1 MTGAIIERENPA
13 RNDELVGNVVAA
25 TPAEVDLVVANA
37 RKAQPEWAALD
48 VDSRATAVRTGAERI
63 VAEVDTLAELM
74 ARETGK
80 VLGDCRGELLFSAAV
95 LRWAADRAPELLADH
110 VIDDEA
116 GRLLLRRRPYGVVAA
131 VTPWNA
137 PVILAVLKLGPAL
150 VAGNAVVV
158 KPSPFAPFAIA
169 RVVELLGGW
178 MPEGTVQVV
187 QGEAETATALVGH
200 RGVDRVAFTG
210 GENAG
215 RALASIAGQALTPAL
230 MELGGND
237 PAILLEDADLTPE
250 AMERLVMASFATS
263 GQVCMAVKRLLV
275 PRRRYDEVVDAYR
288 AAADRVLRVG
298 DPLFE
303 GVTLGPVVT
312 AASAS
317 RVRGLVEDAVASG
330 AEALVLGG
338 TDAHTDLGR
347 GHFLRPTLVLGASDA
362 DRLVAE
368 EQFGPTVPLLAYDT
382 VDEAVARANA
392 GDLGLGASVWSADE
406 DRAFAVATRLE
417 AGFTFVNTHNRTG
430 MALRAPFGGIKR
442 SGWGRE
448 YGDEGLLEHTQ
459 TCVVHAPGAFRPGG
473 SGLGASAYP
482 V

>member
-1 MTGAIIERENPA
+1 MIERENPA
-13 RNDELVGNVVAA
+13 RTDELVGTVVAA
-25 TPAEVDLVVANA
+25 APAEVDAVVAGA
-37 RKAQPEWAALD
+37 RKAQAEWAL
-48 VDSRATAVRTGAERI
+48 VDLVARADAVRAGAERI
-63 VAEVDTLAELM
+63 AADVDHLAELM

-80 VLGDCRGELLFSAAV
+80 VLGDCRGELMFSVTV
-95 LRWAADRAPELLADH
+95 LRWAADRAPALLADH
-110 VIDDEA
+110 AIDDDA
-116 GRLLLRRRPYGVVAA
+116 GRLLRRRRPYGVVAA

-158 KPSPFAPFAIA
+158 KPSPYAPFAIA
-169 RVVELLGGW
+169 RVVDLLGAS
-178 MPEGTVQVV
+178 MPAGTVQVV

-200 RGVDRVAFTG
+200 PGVDRVAFTG
-210 GENAG
+210 GEHAG
-215 RALASIAGQALTPAL
+215 RALAAVAGQALTPAL

-237 PAILLEDADLTPE
+237 PAILLDDAELGPD
-250 AMERLVMASFATS
+250 AMDRLVMASFATS

-275 PRRRYDEVVDAYR
+275 PRRRYDEIVDAYR
-288 AAADRVLRVG
+288 AAADRVLRLG
-298 DPLFE
+298 DPLHE

-312 AASAS
+312 AASAT
-317 RVRGLVEDAVASG
+317 RVRGLVEAAVSGG
-330 AEALVLGG
+330 AEALVLGS
-338 TDAHTDLGR
+338 TDPETDLGR
-347 GHFLRPTLVLGASDA
+347 GHFLRPSLVLGAEDG

-382 VDEAVARANA
+382 VEEALARANA

-406 DRAFAVATRLE
+406 DHACAVAARLE

-430 MALRAPFGGIKR
+430 MALRAPFGGVKR

-448 YGDEGLLEHTQ
+448 YGDEGLVEHTQ